1 MLFMEKDIFIF
12 FIVHNSIGLLING
25 DINEKHNTRV
35 CRHSNPCNVHEV
47 FFLNLMMNRKYSFD
61 SVTL

>member
-12 FIVHNSIGLLING
+12 FIVHNSIGLFING

-35 CRHSNPCNVHEV
+35 CRHSNPCNVNEV
-47 FFLNLMMNRKYSFD
+47 FFLKFD
-61 SVTL
+61 AE